1 MRITGSAISL
11 TVDDVPASSKF
22 LGSHFGFTGRMAAD
36 GFAALRH
43 DQTGYEIVFLRTGL
57 AVLPPALRQHRAA
70 GVIVAFV
77 VDDLAAEESRLRDAG
92 VLITEPIR
100 EEPWGERLFM
110 VPDPNGVIYELVE
123 WPPQSVVGGR

>member
-22 LGSHFGFTGRMAAD
+22 LATHFGFSQRMAAD
-36 GFAALRH
+36 GFAALGH
-43 DQTGYEIVFLRTGL
+43 AGTGLEIVFLRTGL
-57 AVLPPALRQHRAA
+57 EVLPPALRPVRAG

-77 VDDLAAEESRLRDAG
+77 VEELTAEQERLRDEG
-92 VLITEPIR
+92 VTITEPIR

-110 VPDPNGVIYELVE
+110 VTDPNGVVYELVE
-123 WPPQSVVGGR
+123 WTTESVVPDR